1 MQRWCGLLTPLLSHR
16 AALVELRGCAPPLAD
31 RVSRVAQT
39 RCGGFPSARPRRRR
53 SWAGAPRRTG
63 RASARSG
70 LWADLGVASTSSAT
84 SCRAH
89 SQDRARVQACP
100 AMLGAEHPK
109 DPARPGHPCS
119 TQKHLTFKNAIMQL
133 KPPKRPGQVRAETW
147 KLGRGQAR
155 QDVKEATGEG
165 PAGHPPG
172 SLSQNQDADE
182 TPSGTCAALH
192 PLAGPR
198 QVPDGTRA
206 SSRGRRQPA
215 RPTTLQNS
223 RKLFQFVA
231 FYSVQYLNFETLIKP
246 PSSHKGRVCHPPG
259 TSR

>member
-53 SWAGAPRRTG
+53 SWAGAPRKTG

-172 SLSQNQDADE
+172 PLSQNQDADE
-182 TPSGTCAALH
+182 TPSGTCAALL
-192 PLAGPR
+192 PLYTHSLGHAKSQTAPMPPAGVEDSPRGPR
-198 QVPDGTRA
+198 RSRTPA
-206 SSRGRRQPA
+206 SSFS
-215 RPTTLQNS
+215 LL
-223 RKLFQFVA
+223 LFIQSNI
-231 FYSVQYLNFETLIKP
+231 YISKRL
-246 PSSHKGRVCHPPG
+246 
-259 TSR
+259 